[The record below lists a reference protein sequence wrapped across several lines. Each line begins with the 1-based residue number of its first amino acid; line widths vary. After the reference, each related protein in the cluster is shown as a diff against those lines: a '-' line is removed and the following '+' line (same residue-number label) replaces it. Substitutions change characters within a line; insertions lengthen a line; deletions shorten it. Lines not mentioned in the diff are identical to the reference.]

1 MGMISALNINE
12 NAKSMEIGYW
22 ISSRF
27 CGKGYMQEAVSLLE
41 KEFFEQGIN
50 RIVIKT
56 DILNVKSANVA
67 QRCGYILEGVL
78 RQESF
83 SKNEQRYRDINVFS
97 KLRKS

>member
-1 MGMISALNINE
+1 
-12 NAKSMEIGYW
+12 
-22 ISSRF
+22 
-27 CGKGYMQEAVSLLE
+27 MQEAVSLLE